1 MQLSASQL
9 TLPGALPGPQDPQ
22 PFFRVPVQDL
32 EVSQNGTF
40 RPEDLEGYGVG
51 CGALTVLFRY
61 FGLYPEGV
69 TYAILLMNACAWAL
83 DKALPPVRFGA
94 VRGGKAG

>member
-40 RPEDLEGYGVG
+40 RPEDLEGYAP
-51 CGALTVLFRY
+51 CPTACRTVTPAATSR
-61 FGLYPEGV
+61 
-69 TYAILLMNACAWAL
+69 
-83 DKALPPVRFGA
+83 
-94 VRGGKAG
+94 